1 MKQRLT
7 TNRSRIEEP
16 LWCDHCRVRIAPYE
30 QAAGAGTKAFHADCF
45 RKLGLK
51 ESSQGPF
58 DERALSLATA

>member
-1 MKQRLT
+1 MKQTLN

-30 QAAGAGTKAFHADCF
+30 KAATAGTKAFHADCF

-58 DERALSLATA
+58 DEPGLTMATA